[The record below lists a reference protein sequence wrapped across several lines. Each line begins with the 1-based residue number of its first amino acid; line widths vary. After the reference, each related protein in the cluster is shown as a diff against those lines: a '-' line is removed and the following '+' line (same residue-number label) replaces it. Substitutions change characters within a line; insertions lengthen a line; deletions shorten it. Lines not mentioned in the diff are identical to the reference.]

1 MYNEI
6 DVGKFRNNFSEKAL
20 LLDELN
26 NKGKDEG
33 WCIFAGTLGS
43 SYDVPT
49 LIKCAER
56 FNGGKIK
63 FLVAGSRAYENIVKE
78 STKKLNDL
86 FYLGRLLLN
95 QLIPIYEYCDIG
107 LATYTAGSNVD
118 MPDKFYYYTAAKLAV
133 INSLTGEIAEHNE
146 NEKLGVNYIPGDLD
160 SLYNAIKSV
169 SIDNNLKYYKN
180 NSNK

>member
-1 MYNEI
+1 M
-6 DVGKFRNNFSEKAL
+6 
-20 LLDELN
+20 
-26 NKGKDEG
+26 
-33 WCIFAGTLGS
+33 
-43 SYDVPT
+43 
-49 LIKCAER
+49 
-56 FNGGKIK
+56 
-63 FLVAGSRAYENIVKE
+63 
-78 STKKLNDL
+78 
-86 FYLGRLLLN
+86 
-95 QLIPIYEYCDIG
+95 IPIYEYCDIG